1 MWLSGHERVTQ
12 GHSSLDEWL
21 SAAVFWWIRV
31 NAVGVH
37 AGLDVV
43 FIMWGGV
50 CRGDVWCWSCGG
62 GGRGWQVVAGQRGL
76 IDEKKCSGQE
86 YFLPTKMRIG
96 YDFSI

>member
-21 SAAVFWWIRV
+21 SAAVFWWIIV
-31 NAVGVH
+31 NAVGFH
-37 AGLDVV
+37 TGLNLG
-43 FIMWGGV
+43 FIMWGG
-50 CRGDVWCWSCGG
+50 
-62 GGRGWQVVAGQRGL
+62 VVAGQRGL